1 MEVDSSREGSLFS
14 VEYGHGSQNQEVETA
29 HSHGRGP
36 AGPAVVSRC
45 LEETY
50 RALADFER
58 GLRDQVCDDG
68 EGGIWGSPWA
78 AAESDAEG
86 LVSALRRV
94 EGVRSNLTAR
104 LKSSASAGLLR
115 SSLSPNMLEFWLK
128 KIEREARSVVF
139 SVVVVSAPKSLKESV
154 SCFYREAF
162 SSYIEA
168 TEATACGDEV
178 DDDEEDEMGTA
189 PRRSIEEVMGS
200 EWCRRLSFVGQ
211 TLHKLGLSSRSE
223 KAYADAIFEHLEA
236 WIQDRAAGEYTGG
249 CLRAAQRHTEG
260 VVMAFLRPL
269 LESTS
274 GDKGSEAQRSALAA
288 QWKSRLDYFIY
299 EILGRL
305 RTEEMFDIV
314 VDFPDSVPALRD
326 LKTCLEHTNQTDA
339 FIAHFSS
346 QLRRRLLHLG
356 AATPVILAQYVSS
369 IKALNLLDPT
379 GILAEVICP
388 LVKDYVKRR
397 PDTTRCV
404 VNMVVY
410 DENLLSAK
418 PGGEEEGEDGGE
430 VAAPFSEAST
440 EEMEDEEVVQR
451 ELRWEPVPIQAA
463 QLFDAAS
470 GVNVF
475 KRASR
480 DIVAALIDVLGNKD
494 YFIKE
499 YKMILAE
506 RLLSK
511 VDDDIDDETRI
522 LELLKLRFGANSL
535 RDCEVMLKDMADSKR
550 IVANIRNLAR
560 PRGGLGAAGLDRD
573 FSAVILSELFWP
585 PLFEGACTTPEA
597 VDSALQ
603 AFGSQYKAL
612 KAPRTLHWKPH
623 LGVVDL
629 ELCFGDDE
637 EAKEFTVSVAQAMVI
652 SQFEQRLTWRA
663 NDLAA
668 AAGIAADQIA
678 EKAAIWVNSGILRK
692 RTDKVTRE
700 VTYELVEDPAEQ
712 QERPNACTRPDLAVM
727 SQEQLME
734 ANMKVYESYV
744 MGMVTN
750 LESLPLQKIHNM
762 LKMFVLEP
770 VYDKTIEEL
779 EAFLAKLVN
788 DGKLTF
794 DGNVYRKKK
803 N

>member
-14 VEYGHGSQNQEVETA
+14 VEYGHGSQNQEGETA

-45 LEETY
+45 LEETH
-50 RALADFER
+50 RALEDFER
-58 GLRDQVCDDG
+58 GLRDRVCDDG
-68 EGGIWGSPWA
+68 GGGIWGSPWA

-94 EGVRSNLTAR
+94 EEVRSNLTER

-139 SVVVVSAPKSLKESV
+139 SVVVVSAPTSLKESV

-178 DDDEEDEMGTA
+178 DDEEEDEMGTA

-418 PGGEEEGEDGGE
+418 PGGEEEVSQSKSTWRRTGLPRNK
-430 VAAPFSEAST
+430 ASEAERQSSGSSYLSQHRLT
-440 EEMEDEEVVQR
+440 
-451 ELRWEPVPIQAA
+451 LLLC
-463 QLFDAAS
+463 LFR
-470 GVNVF
+470 VF
-475 KRASR
+475 VCLPPRALERGRTGARSR
-480 DIVAALIDVLGNKD
+480 H
-494 YFIKE
+494 
-499 YKMILAE
+499 
-506 RLLSK
+506 RS
-511 VDDDIDDETRI
+511 R
-522 LELLKLRFGANSL
+522 R
-535 RDCEVMLKDMADSKR
+535 R
-550 IVANIRNLAR
+550 
-560 PRGGLGAAGLDRD
+560 
-573 FSAVILSELFWP
+573 
-585 PLFEGACTTPEA
+585 
-597 VDSALQ
+597 
-603 AFGSQYKAL
+603 
-612 KAPRTLHWKPH
+612 APRRWK
-623 LGVVDL
+623 
-629 ELCFGDDE
+629 
-637 EAKEFTVSVAQAMVI
+637 
-652 SQFEQRLTWRA
+652 
-663 NDLAA
+663 
-668 AAGIAADQIA
+668 
-678 EKAAIWVNSGILRK
+678 
-692 RTDKVTRE
+692 TR
-700 VTYELVEDPAEQ
+700 
-712 QERPNACTRPDLAVM
+712 RWCR
-727 SQEQLME
+727 
-734 ANMKVYESYV
+734 ES
-744 MGMVTN
+744 
-750 LESLPLQKIHNM
+750 
-762 LKMFVLEP
+762 
-770 VYDKTIEEL
+770 
-779 EAFLAKLVN
+779 
-788 DGKLTF
+788 
-794 DGNVYRKKK
+794 
-803 N
+803 